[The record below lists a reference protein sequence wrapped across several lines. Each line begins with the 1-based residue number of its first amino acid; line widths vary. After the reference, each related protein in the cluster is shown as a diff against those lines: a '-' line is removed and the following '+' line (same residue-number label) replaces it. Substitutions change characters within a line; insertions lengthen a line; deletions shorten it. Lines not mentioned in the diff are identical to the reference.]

1 MNLLRLFRG
10 AGRRPASPAPDLT
23 EAGATGTPILSGFL
37 RDLGEYN
44 TAFSGGP
51 FSSYPVIEEM
61 RRSDAQVAAT
71 LLACKLPIRSAEWT
85 IADPPDPTPIEQEA
99 AEFIRECLFDE
110 LDFQAILKNA
120 LLMLDFGCAA
130 HEDVWYVDGNR
141 VRLHALAPRLP
152 HTFYR
157 WITKPGTDEL
167 AALEQQGYRAE
178 QYLTATIDADKLA
191 LFTFDREGANFAGRS
206 LCRAMYKPWRIKS
219 GLEKIDAI
227 ALERNGMGIPWAI
240 GPENAKK
247 EDRETAI
254 AWLEKIATHE
264 KSAIY
269 LPFGWSWGLK
279 GVEGQIRLANDS
291 IAFQNMQITIAA
303 LAQFMMLGQ
312 TESGN
317 RALGD
322 TMSDFFYMG
331 LQATAK
337 EIARTLN
344 LTTIRRLVKFNFG
357 EDIRP
362 PQLVPQMIAL
372 GFDAIVAA
380 LKDLA
385 SSGVNAIQPDDEL
398 ETWLRKKMG
407 APDPG
412 KPRTRPQPPP
422 PPPVAQVAP
431 VGQAVPPANLS
442 ASAAPALRRAPN
454 AREKCLA
461 LADIVSAL
469 DHGRDDV
476 AAALRRARSPLQ
488 AEIVHKLVSAPLGT
502 MHRVSVAPDAR
513 LVSEIEQTL
522 SAVFDFGSV
531 QIPAERDRQRA
542 GQPPA
547 DAAQVRA
554 LAVPVPV
561 GQAVPPAI
569 LAATPKRDPLG
580 IYADAVVGE
589 YINNLTARAANVALD
604 WRRRPG
610 PLSPGEVIR
619 KIEDDLDHQSDK
631 WIDGV
636 ASKPVNESFADGR
649 SDAYEEHKDE
659 ISEVQY
665 SALLDINTC
674 ENCAAADEAT
684 GATPDDIPDVPNP
697 DCDGADRCRCVHV
710 YVFSDEVRS

>member
-1 MNLLRLFRG
+1 VKLLAKLFRG
-10 AGRRPASPAPDLT
+10 AGPRPATPDLT

-44 TAFSGGP
+44 TSFSSGP
-51 FSSYPVIEEM
+51 FSSYAIIEEM

-85 IADPPDPTPIEQEA
+85 IADPKDATPIEQEA
-99 AEFIRECLFDE
+99 AEFIRSCLFEE

-130 HEDVWYVDGNR
+130 HEDIWYVDGNR

-157 WITKPGTDEL
+157 WITQPGTDEL
-167 AALEQQGYRAE
+167 EALEQQGYRAE

-227 ALERNGMGIPWAI
+227 SLERNGMGIPWAI

-269 LPFGWSWGLK
+269 LPFGWTWGIK
-279 GVEGQIRLANDS
+279 GVEGQIRDATSS

-357 EDIRP
+357 EEIRP
-362 PQLVPQMIAL
+362 PQLTPQMIAV

-412 KPRTRPQPPP
+412 NPRTRPQPPP
-422 PPPVAQVAP
+422 PPPVAQVVP
-431 VGQAVPPANLS
+431 VGQAVPPATLS

-454 AREKCLA
+454 AREKSLA
-461 LADIVSAL
+461 LADIISAL
-469 DHGRDDV
+469 DKGRDDV

-488 AEIVHKLVSAPLGT
+488 AEIVHKLVSAPLPT
-502 MHRVSVAPDAR
+502 MHRISIAPDAR
-513 LVSEIEQTL
+513 LVSEIEQSL
-522 SAVFDFGSV
+522 STIFDFGAA

-542 GQPPA
+542 GAPPS
-547 DAAQVRA
+547 DAAQTR
-554 LAVPVPV
+554 
-561 GQAVPPAI
+561 
-569 LAATPKRDPLG
+569 LAAAATKRDPLG

-610 PLSPGEVIR
+610 ALSPGEIIR

-631 WIDGV
+631 WIDGI

-649 SDAYEEHKDE
+649 NDGYEQHKDE
-659 ISEVQY
+659 IAEVQY

-674 ENCAAADEAT
+674 ENCSHADEAT
-684 GATPDDIPDVPNP
+684 GPTPDDIPDVPNP
-697 DCDGADRCRCVHV
+697 DCDGADKCRCVHV
-710 YVFSDEVRS
+710 YIFSDEVRNP

>member
-23 EAGATGTPILSGFL
+23 ESGATGTPILSGFL

-44 TAFSGGP
+44 TSFSAGP
-51 FSSYPVIEEM
+51 ASAYPVIEEM

-85 IADPPDPTPIEQEA
+85 IADPKDATPIEQEA
-99 AEFIRECLFDE
+99 AEFIRSCLFEE

-130 HEDVWYVDGNR
+130 HEDIWYVDANR
-141 VRLHALAPRLP
+141 VRLQALAPRLP

-157 WITKPGTDEL
+157 WITRPGTDEL
-167 AALEQQGYRAE
+167 QALEQQGYRGE
-178 QYLTATIDADKLA
+178 QYLTATVAADKLA
-191 LFTFDREGANFAGRS
+191 LFTFDQEGSNFAGRS

-240 GPENAKK
+240 GPENAKR

-254 AWLEKIATHE
+254 AWLEKLATHE

-269 LPFGWSWGLK
+269 LPFGWTWGIK
-279 GVEGQIRLANDS
+279 GVEGQIRDATSS
-291 IAFQNMQITIAA
+291 ITFQNMQITIAA

-322 TMSDFFYMG
+322 TMSDFFFMG

-344 LTTIRRLVKFNFG
+344 LTTIRRLVRFNFG

-362 PQLVPQMIAL
+362 PQLTPQMIAL

-385 SSGVNAIQPDDEL
+385 SSGVNAIQPDDDLEL
-398 ETWLRKKMG
+398 WLRKKMG

-412 KPRTRPQPPP
+412 TPRTRPQPPP
-422 PPPVAQVAP
+422 PGP
-431 VGQAVPPANLS
+431 VGQALPPANLS

-454 AREKCLA
+454 PREKCLA
-461 LADIVSAL
+461 LADIISAL

-502 MHRVSVAPDAR
+502 MHRVSIAPDAR
-513 LVSEIEQTL
+513 LVSQIEQTL
-522 SAVFDFGSV
+522 STVYDFGAA

-542 GQPPA
+542 GLPPSDAAAVGPAVPPA
-547 DAAQVRA
+547 L
-554 LAVPVPV
+554 LAGPGV
-561 GQAVPPAI
+561 GQAVPPAL
-569 LAATPKRDPLG
+569 LAAASKRDPLG

-589 YINNLTARAANVALD
+589 FTNNLTARAANVALD

-610 PLSPGEVIR
+610 NLSPGEVIR

-636 ASKPVNESFADGR
+636 ASKPINESFADGR
-649 SDAYEEHKDE
+649 TDGYEEHKDE

-697 DCDGADRCRCVHV
+697 DCDGADKCRCVHV
-710 YVFSDEVRS
+710 YVFSDEVRNP